1 MTTLVKNKTATFNYH
16 ILEKKEAGLVLQGQ
30 EVKALREKK
39 ASLNG
44 SYVTIK
50 EGNSYLVNCNISPYQ
65 QKNTSIFYN
74 PRRERRLLLSKKEIM
89 YLFGKAKE
97 KGISLIPLRIY
108 TKNRLIKLEIGV
120 ARGKKKY
127 DKREVMKKREID
139 KRIRRVVKR

>member
-1 MTTLVKNKTATFNYH
+1 MTILVQNKIATFNYH

-50 EGNSYLVNCNISPYQ
+50 QGNPYLVNCNISPYQ
-65 QKNTSIFYN
+65 QKNTSILYN

-89 YLFGKAKE
+89 YLFGKTKE
-97 KGISLIPLRIY
+97 KGISLIPLKIY

-127 DKREVMKKREID
+127 DKREIIKKREID
-139 KRIRRVVKR
+139 RRIRGMAKR